1 MTFGDDDIIQYYE
14 KNKNNAD
21 DDNKVSL
28 VYTKKTICKTETGM
42 LLAIRINDFIKKV
55 QRHADT
61 WDYHQQSIKIR
72 NKQHDK

>member
-61 WDYHQQSIKIR
+61 WDYLLQSIKIR